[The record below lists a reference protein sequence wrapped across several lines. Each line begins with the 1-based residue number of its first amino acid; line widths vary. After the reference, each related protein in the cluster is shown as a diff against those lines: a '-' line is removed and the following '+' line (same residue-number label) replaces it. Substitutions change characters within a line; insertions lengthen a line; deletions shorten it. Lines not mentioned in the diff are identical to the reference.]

1 MAREGARGAAVD
13 AGTYILLIAVERAL
27 TLDVGRLGPIT
38 FPLGYYLYVGSALRH
53 LGHRLARHLRRE
65 KRVHWHIDVLLGQAR
80 IEEIWYR
87 RGRERLEC
95 AWARALAQTPGLTLW
110 GRRFGSSDCRC
121 ATHLYYAEARPVR
134 DEVWRVLRKGEGIG
148 LWRSDKGGGH

>member
-1 MAREGARGAAVD
+1 MAREESVAPD

-27 TLDVGRLGPIT
+27 TLDVGRLGAMT
-38 FPLGYYLYVGSALRH
+38 FPPGYYLYVGSALRN

-80 IEEIWYR
+80 IVEIWSR
-87 RGRERLEC
+87 PGSERLEC
-95 AWARALAQTPGLTLW
+95 ACARALAHAPGLTPW

-121 ATHLYYAEARPVR
+121 TTHLYYAEARPER
-134 DEVWRVLRKGEGIG
+134 EEVWRGLPGDEGIG
-148 LWRSDKGGGH
+148 VWGVSASV

>member
-1 MAREGARGAAVD
+1 MAREEGAAPD

-27 TLDVGRLGPIT
+27 ALDVGRLGPMT
-38 FPLGYYLYVGSALRH
+38 FPPGYYLYVGSALRN

-80 IEEIWYR
+80 IVEIWYR
-87 RGRERLEC
+87 PGSERLEC
-95 AWARALAQTPGLTLW
+95 AWARALAQAPGLTPW

-121 ATHLYYAEARPVR
+121 ATHLYYAEARPER
-134 DEVWRVLRKGEGIG
+134 EEVWRGLPGDEGIG
-148 LWRSDKGGGH
+148 VWGVSASV

>member
-1 MAREGARGAAVD
+1 MANEAFTEKTQD

-27 TLDVGRLGPIT
+27 TLEVGHLGSIA
-38 FPLGYYLYVGSALRH
+38 FPPGHYLYVGSALRN

-65 KRVHWHIDVLLGQAR
+65 KRVHWHIDVLLQHAC

-87 RGRERLEC
+87 PGRERLEC
-95 AWARALAQTPGLTLW
+95 AWARALAEAPGLIPW

-121 ATHLYYAEARPVR
+121 ATHLYYTEVRPER
-134 DEVWRVLRKGEGIG
+134 EELWRRLPGGEGMG
-148 LWRSDKGGGH
+148 VW